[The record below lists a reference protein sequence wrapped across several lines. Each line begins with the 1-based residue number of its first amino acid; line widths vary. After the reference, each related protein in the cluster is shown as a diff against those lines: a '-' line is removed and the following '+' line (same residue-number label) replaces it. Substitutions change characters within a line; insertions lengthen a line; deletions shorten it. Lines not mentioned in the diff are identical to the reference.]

1 MLRPDARRIAM
12 SLTLN
17 AEQQM
22 LKDNARQ
29 FVRENAP
36 VSLLRKL
43 RDTKDATGFSSDVWR
58 KMVELGWAGI
68 VVPEAYGGMGL
79 GYTELGV
86 VLEECGRTLAPHPI
100 MSSVLLCGGALLE
113 AGSEAQK
120 QELLPGLC
128 SGETLLA
135 MAFEETPRFNPYQVA
150 TQAQKNGAGYRLT
163 GQKTFVL
170 DGHIANRLIVSARTS
185 GAPGDR
191 AGISLFLVDPEQKGV
206 TVQRTIMVDSRNAA
220 RVELA
225 AVEIPA
231 AALLGQLDRGADVL
245 DPVLDRATIGLT
257 AEMLG
262 VVSQAYETTLEYL
275 KTRVQ
280 FDVLIGTFQALQH
293 RAVDMFC
300 ELELAKSVVIDALSA
315 IDEKRD
321 DVPAMASAAKARLT
335 DASRLIT
342 REAIQM
348 HGGIGMTDEHD
359 IGFYMKRGA
368 AAEATFG
375 DAAYHRDRFARLKA
389 F

>member
-1 MLRPDARRIAM
+1 M